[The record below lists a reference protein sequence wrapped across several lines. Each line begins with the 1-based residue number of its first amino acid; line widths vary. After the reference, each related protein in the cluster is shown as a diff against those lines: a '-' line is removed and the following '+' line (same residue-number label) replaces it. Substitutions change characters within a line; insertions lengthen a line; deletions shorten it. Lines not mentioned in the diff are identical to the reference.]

1 MTVRCQLCPS
11 TSWIMPTPITQVF
24 PNEPSLETLINRKEV
39 QEFHI
44 KRTKHSFLALH
55 FSSSKHK
62 NKYAIDNFLSF
73 FHGEKLLLVIQ
84 AHVS

>member
-11 TSWIMPTPITQVF
+11 TWIMPTPITQVF

-44 KRTKHSFLALH
+44 KRTKHSLEKFDITGIGNRSNLVLTLRR
-55 FSSSKHK
+55 KPRT
-62 NKYAIDNFLSF
+62 LF
-73 FHGEKLLLVIQ
+73 FF
-84 AHVS
+84 

>member
-1 MTVRCQLCPS
+1 MTVRCQLCLS

-44 KRTKHSFLALH
+44 KRTKHSL
-55 FSSSKHK
+55 
-62 NKYAIDNFLSF
+62 
-73 FHGEKLLLVIQ
+73 EKLI
-84 AHVS
+84 